1 MCSQKSKKRLTTY
14 KVHCAVVTEKEIDTK
29 SSACMKSGFVSS
41 QRGAALSSVALSS
54 VQEYAIRSSWVLIY
68 YIARNRKCFA
78 GVMSSGPQEPEGQG
92 GGESFPLPSYFGR
105 SVTLFGS
112 GHIMPTTLL
121 LTFQTFLR
129 PYELLLAW
137 FVDVA
142 IQFVMLSQYGRG

>member
-78 GVMSSGPQEPEGQG
+78 GVMSSGP
-92 GGESFPLPSYFGR
+92 
-105 SVTLFGS
+105 
-112 GHIMPTTLL
+112 
-121 LTFQTFLR
+121 
-129 PYELLLAW
+129 
-137 FVDVA
+137 
-142 IQFVMLSQYGRG
+142 